1 MAELQLID
9 FGMLLVVTSLVA
21 IVSRRIGLPYTA
33 GLVAAVAGLTPF
45 IIQTAILDAVIWPWY
60 FLLN

>member
-33 GLVAAVAGLTPF
+33 GLVAAHLWQSLQVQA
-45 IIQTAILDAVIWPWY
+45 
-60 FLLN
+60 